1 MSLDY
6 CAGAVSYSKIV
17 TNNIN
22 AYILR
27 LIMQISDIGPR
38 EDREKMTLIEV
49 CKDSLLKLCAL

>member
-6 CAGAVSYSKIV
+6 CVGAVSYLKIV

-22 AYILR
+22 AYFLL
-27 LIMQISDIGPR
+27 LIMQISDKGPR

-49 CKDSLLKLCAL
+49 CGDLLLKLCAS